1 MHMYDLNIIH
11 RYKEAY
17 ITLAFLKSFFLVE
30 LHKLLLNHSN
40 LISFYS

>member
-1 MHMYDLNIIH
+1 MYKFNNIH

-17 ITLAFLKSFFLVE
+17 VTIAFLKSFLLVE
-30 LHKLLLNHSN
+30 LNKLLLNHPD